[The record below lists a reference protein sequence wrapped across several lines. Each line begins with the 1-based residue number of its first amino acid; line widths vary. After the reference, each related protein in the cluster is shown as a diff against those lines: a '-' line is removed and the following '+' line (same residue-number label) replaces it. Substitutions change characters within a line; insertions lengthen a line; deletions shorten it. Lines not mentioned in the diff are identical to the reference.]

1 MPDQPCRLRAASFTS
16 PRARGVAGWMGFHA
30 PARCPL
36 RRIQTKGRAVMAE
49 RTIYRYVPHR
59 RTQARLAGQAARP
72 VKVMD
77 QLPAGSKPAR
87 FNAWLAV
94 KVTTGVGTMW
104 CAYAFTALALVS
116 LPSAIASHNAVTL
129 VSWISQTFLQLVLLS
144 VIIVGQNVL
153 AAAADKRSEATYNDA
168 DAVLHEAVMIQEHLA
183 AQDKVLSVL
192 IDKAQGMPG

>member
-1 MPDQPCRLRAASFTS
+1 
-16 PRARGVAGWMGFHA
+16 
-30 PARCPL
+30 
-36 RRIQTKGRAVMAE
+36 MAE
-49 RTIYRYVPHR
+49 PAIYRYVPHR
-59 RTQARLAGQAARP
+59 RTQARLSGRAP
-72 VKVMD
+72 SLVKVVD
-77 QLPAGSKPAR
+77 QLPAGTKPAR

-94 KVTTGVGTMW
+94 KVTTGAGIMW

-168 DAVLHEAVMIQEHLA
+168 DAVLHEAVMIQEHLV
-183 AQDKVLSVL
+183 AQDKVLGVL
-192 IDKAQGMPG
+192 IDKAQGQPG